1 MVGIFG
7 IEIEGPLNG
16 HTGIDDRILDR
27 YLQKQAHNSRTLDIY
42 TSFCLGG
49 KFLTWSRML
58 GFWGKGSGEIDRWIL
73 IWTFSEIAMM
83 RKR

>member
-27 YLQKQAHNSRTLDIY
+27 YLQKQAHNSRTFDIY

-49 KFLTWSRML
+49 KFLT
-58 GFWGKGSGEIDRWIL
+58 
-73 IWTFSEIAMM
+73 
-83 RKR
+83 